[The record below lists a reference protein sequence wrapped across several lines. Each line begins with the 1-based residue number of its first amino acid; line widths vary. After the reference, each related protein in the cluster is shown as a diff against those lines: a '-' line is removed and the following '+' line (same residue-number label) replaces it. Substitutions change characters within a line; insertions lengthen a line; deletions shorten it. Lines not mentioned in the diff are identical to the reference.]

1 MKAKT
6 DKPKLPINT
15 YYHWF
20 VLQEWISQGN
30 LSSKKKSEMWNVMRS
45 LFQEKHINYSMFIV
59 ELAVSDIITN
69 ITLENSDIMLIS
81 H

>member
-1 MKAKT
+1 MFLKNVKSIEYRS
-6 DKPKLPINT
+6 L
-15 YYHWF
+15 
-20 VLQEWISQGN
+20 LQEKN
-30 LSSKKKSEMWNVMRS
+30 
-45 LFQEKHINYSMFIV
+45 INDSMFIV